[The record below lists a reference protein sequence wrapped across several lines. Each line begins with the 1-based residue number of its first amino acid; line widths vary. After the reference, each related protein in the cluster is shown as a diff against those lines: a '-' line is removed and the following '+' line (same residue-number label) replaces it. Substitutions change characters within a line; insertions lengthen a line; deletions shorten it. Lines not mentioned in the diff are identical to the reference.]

1 MKNQNNKGRNK
12 NGEIIT
18 ENTEVQK
25 FMRDHCEQLY
35 VTKMGNIEEMGK
47 ILRIA

>member
-12 NGEIIT
+12 NGEITT

-25 FMRDHCEQLY
+25 VMRDHCEQLY
-35 VTKMGNIEEMGK
+35 VTKRGNIEEMGK
-47 ILRIA
+47 ILRKA